1 MMEFLP
7 TLWFILI
14 AVLWIG
20 YLILDGFDLGVGM
33 LMKVW
38 ARNES
43 QRRVLLN
50 SIGPVWDGNEVW
62 LITAAGATFA
72 AFPHWYA
79 SLFAGLYI
87 PLTFAL
93 LALILRA
100 VSIEYRGKSQSHTAR
115 NIWDW
120 CMAGGSFVAAFS
132 IGAVLASTSTG
143 LPLDSFGDRV
153 GGPFV
158 WFNGWAVLGGL
169 AVVGVSLAM
178 GWAFLSLKT
187 LGAPR
192 EAGNRHLRRYLPVYL
207 LPAALWIVG
216 VVLSYPKV
224 VSWGMLA
231 LASVGM
237 LIAWASS
244 RRRREGLTFVGMV
257 IFVALGVGAIFTSLF
272 PNVLP
277 STLDE
282 AYNLTVATASSSD
295 YTLRIMAIVTV
306 IFLPIVLAYSAWS
319 YWLFRRRLGEQ
330 HIPES
335 AVVTPV

>member
-1 MMEFLP
+1 MEFLP

-33 LMKVW
+33 LMKGW
-38 ARNES
+38 AKNES

-79 SLFAGLYI
+79 SMFAGLYI

-93 LALILRA
+93 LALILRG
-100 VSIEYRGKSQSHTAR
+100 VSIEYRGKSHSQTAR

-120 CMAGGSFVAAFS
+120 CLAGGSFVAAFA
-132 IGAVLASTSTG
+132 IGAMLALTSTG
-143 LPLDSFGDRV
+143 LPLDEYGDRV
-153 GGPFV
+153 GGPFA

-169 AVVGVSLAM
+169 AVVGASLAM

-192 EAGNRHLRRYLPVYL
+192 EAANYHLRRYLPLYL
-207 LPAALWIVG
+207 LPAALWAIG
-216 VVLSYPKV
+216 VVLRYPKM
-224 VSWGMLA
+224 VSWIMVGLAALGM
-231 LASVGM
+231 VF
-237 LIAWASS
+237 AWANA
-244 RRRREGLTFVGMV
+244 RQRREGRSFTGMA
-257 IFVALGVGAIFTSLF
+257 IFVALGLGAIFTSMF

-277 STLDE
+277 STINE
-282 AYNLTVATASSSD
+282 AYNLTVTSASSSD
-295 YTLRIMAIVTV
+295 YTLGIMAIVTA
-306 IFLPIVLAYSAWS
+306 IFLPLVLAYSIWS
-319 YWLFRRRLGEQ
+319 YWTFRQRLGTQ

-335 AVVTPV
+335 AVVVPV

>member
-1 MMEFLP
+1 MEFLP

-33 LMKVW
+33 LMKGW

-43 QRRVLLN
+43 QRRVILN
-50 SIGPVWDGNEVW
+50 TIGPVWDGNEVW

-79 SLFAGLYI
+79 SMFAGLYI
-87 PLTFAL
+87 PLTIAL

-100 VSIEYRGKSQSHTAR
+100 VSIEYRGKSQTQTAR
-115 NIWDW
+115 NLWDW
-120 CMAGGSFVAAFS
+120 CMAGGSFVAAFA
-132 IGAVLASTSTG
+132 IGAMLALTSTG
-143 LPLDSFGDRV
+143 LPLDEYGDRV
-153 GGPFV
+153 GGPFA
-158 WFNGWAVLGGL
+158 WFNAWAVIGGL

-192 EAGNRHLRRYLPVYL
+192 EAGNHHLRRYLPLYL
-207 LPAALWIVG
+207 APAAVWAIG
-216 VVLSYPKV
+216 VVIKYPKMV
-224 VSWGMLA
+224 
-231 LASVGM
+231 SVGM
-237 LIAWASS
+237 LVLAAVGMVIAWVASY
-244 RRRREGLTFVGMV
+244 RRKEGLTFTGMV
-257 IFVALGVGAIFTSLF
+257 IFVALGVGAIFTSMY

-277 STLDE
+277 STIDE
-282 AYNLTVATASSSD
+282 AYNLTVTSASSSD
-295 YTLRIMAIVTV
+295 YTLTIMAIVTA
-306 IFLPIVLAYSAWS
+306 IFLPIVLAYSVWS
-319 YWLFRRRLGEQ
+319 YWTFRKRLGEQ
-330 HIPES
+330 HIPEA

>member
-1 MMEFLP
+1 MDFLP
-7 TLWFILI
+7 TLWFVLI

-38 ARNES
+38 AKNES

-62 LITAAGATFA
+62 LVTAAGATFA

-79 SLFAGLYI
+79 SMFAGLYI

-100 VSIEYRGKSQSHTAR
+100 VSIEYRGKSHSQTAR
-115 NIWDW
+115 NLWTW
-120 CMAGGSFVAAFS
+120 ALAGGSFIAAFS
-132 IGAVLASTSTG
+132 IGAMLALTTTG
-143 LPLDSFGDRV
+143 LPLDAYGDRV
-153 GGPFV
+153 GGPFA
-158 WFNGWAVLGGL
+158 WLNGWAILGGL
-169 AVVGVSLAM
+169 AVVGLSLAQ

-192 EAGNRHLRRYLPVYL
+192 EAGNRQLRRYLPVYL
-207 LPAALWIVG
+207 LPTAMWAVAVVMRFPKVSAWTMLAVAALG
-216 VVLSYPKV
+216 LVLA
-224 VSWGMLA
+224 WG
-231 LASVGM
+231 S
-237 LIAWASS
+237 SS
-244 RRRREGLTFVGMV
+244 RRSEGMTFTGMV
-257 IFVALGVGAIFTSLF
+257 LFIALGVGSIFTSLY

-277 STLDE
+277 STIDE
-282 AYNLTVATASSSD
+282 AYNLTVSTASSSD
-295 YTLRIMAIVTV
+295 YTLTIMAVVTAV
-306 IFLPIVLAYSAWS
+306 FLPLVLAYSAWS
-319 YWLFRRRLGEQ
+319 YWTFRQRLGEQ

>member
-1 MMEFLP
+1 MEFLP

-33 LMKVW
+33 LMKGW

-62 LITAAGATFA
+62 LITAAGAMFA

-79 SLFAGLYI
+79 SLFAGLYL
-87 PLTFAL
+87 PLTLTL

-100 VSIEYRGKSQSHTAR
+100 VSIEYRGKSQSQTSR

-132 IGAVLASTSTG
+132 IGAMLALTSTG
-143 LPLDSFGDRV
+143 LPLDEYGDRV
-153 GGPFV
+153 GGPFS

-192 EAGNRHLRRYLPVYL
+192 EAGNHHLRRYLPLYL
-207 LPAALWIVG
+207 LPAALWVIG
-216 VVLSYPKV
+216 VLIRYPKV
-224 VSWGMLA
+224 ASWLMFA
-231 LASVGM
+231 LAAGGM
-237 LIAWASS
+237 VVAWVSA
-244 RRRREGLTFVGMV
+244 RQRREGLTFIGMAV
-257 IFVALGVGAIFTSLF
+257 FVALGGGAVFTSMF

-277 STLDE
+277 STLDA
-282 AYNLTVATASSSD
+282 AYNLTVTTASSSD
-295 YTLRIMAIVTV
+295 YTLSIMAIVTA

-319 YWLFRRRLGEQ
+319 YWMFRQRLGEQ

-335 AVVTPV
+335 TVVTPV

>member
-1 MMEFLP
+1 MEFLP

-20 YLILDGFDLGVGM
+20 YLVLDGFDLGVGM

-79 SLFAGLYI
+79 SMFAGLYI

-100 VSIEYRGKSQSHTAR
+100 VSIEYRGKSHSQTAR
-115 NIWDW
+115 NMWTW
-120 CMAGGSFVAAFS
+120 MMAGGSFVAAFC
-132 IGAVLASTSTG
+132 IGAMLALTTTG
-143 LPLDSFGDRV
+143 LPLDEYGDRV
-153 GGPFV
+153 GGPFT
-158 WFNGWAVLGGL
+158 WLNGWAVLGGL
-169 AVVGVSLAM
+169 AVVGISLAQ

-192 EAGNRHLRRYLPVYL
+192 EAANQRLRRYLPLYV
-207 LPAALWIVG
+207 LPAAIWAIMVTAH
-216 VVLSYPKV
+216 YPKISASAMLVLAV
-224 VSWGMLA
+224 VG
-231 LASVGM
+231 
-237 LIAWASS
+237 LIFAWVCSN
-244 RRRREGLTFVGMV
+244 RRKEGLTFTGMV
-257 IFVALGVGAIFTSLF
+257 VFILFGVGSIFMALY

-277 STLDE
+277 STIDS
-282 AYNLTVATASSSD
+282 AYNLTIESASSSA
-295 YTLRIMAIVTV
+295 YTLTVMAVVTA
-306 IFLPIVLAYSAWS
+306 IFLPIVLIYSVWS
-319 YWLFRRRLGEQ
+319 YRTFRHRIGEQ
-330 HIPES
+330 HIPEA

>member
-1 MMEFLP
+1 MDFLP

-20 YLILDGFDLGVGM
+20 YLVLDGFDLGVGM
-33 LMKVW
+33 LMKGW

-79 SLFAGLYI
+79 SMFAGLYI
-87 PLTFAL
+87 PLTLAL

-100 VSIEYRGKSQSHTAR
+100 VSIEYRGKSHTQTAR
-115 NIWDW
+115 NFWTW
-120 CMAGGSFVAAFS
+120 SMAAGSFIAAFA
-132 IGAVLASTSTG
+132 IGAMLALTTTG
-143 LPLDSFGDRV
+143 LPLDEYGDRI
-153 GGPFV
+153 GGPFA
-158 WFNGWAVLGGL
+158 WLNGWAILGGL
-169 AVVGVSLAM
+169 AVVGISLAQ

-192 EAGNRHLRRYLPVYL
+192 EAANRQLRRYLPVYL
-207 LPAALWIVG
+207 LPTIIWAIG
-216 VVLSYPKV
+216 VVVRYPKFLA
-224 VSWGMLA
+224 WGMLA
-231 LASVGM
+231 IAGFGLILAWVS
-237 LIAWASS
+237 SS
-244 RRRREGLTFVGMV
+244 RRKEGMTFTGMV
-257 IFVALGVGAIFTSLF
+257 IFIVFGVGAIFTALF

-277 STLDE
+277 STIDE
-282 AYNLTVATASSSD
+282 AYNLTVDTASSSD
-295 YTLRIMAIVTV
+295 YTLSIMAVVTA
-306 IFLPIVLAYSAWS
+306 IFFPIVLAYSAWS
-319 YWLFRRRLGEQ
+319 YWMFRQRLGEQ

-335 AVVTPV
+335 TVVTPV

>member
-1 MMEFLP
+1 MDFLP
-7 TLWFILI
+7 TLWFVLI

-38 ARNES
+38 AKNES

-62 LITAAGATFA
+62 LVTAAGATFA

-79 SLFAGLYI
+79 SMFAGLYI

-100 VSIEYRGKSQSHTAR
+100 VSIEYRGKSHSQTAR
-115 NIWDW
+115 NLWTW
-120 CMAGGSFVAAFS
+120 ALAGGSFIAAFS
-132 IGAVLASTSTG
+132 IGAMLALTTTG
-143 LPLDSFGDRV
+143 LPLDAYGDRV
-153 GGPFV
+153 GGPFA
-158 WFNGWAVLGGL
+158 WLNGWAVLGGL
-169 AVVGVSLAM
+169 AVVGLSLAQ

-192 EAGNRHLRRYLPVYL
+192 EAGNRQLRRYLPVYL
-207 LPAALWIVG
+207 LPTAMWAVAVVMRFPKVSAWTMLAVAALG
-216 VVLSYPKV
+216 LVLA
-224 VSWGMLA
+224 WG
-231 LASVGM
+231 
-237 LIAWASS
+237 ASS
-244 RRRREGLTFVGMV
+244 RRSEGMTFTGMV
-257 IFVALGVGAIFTSLF
+257 LFIALGVGSIFTSLY

-277 STLDE
+277 STIDE
-282 AYNLTVATASSSD
+282 AYNLTVSTASSSD
-295 YTLRIMAIVTV
+295 YTLTIMAVVTAV
-306 IFLPIVLAYSAWS
+306 FLPLVLAYSAWS
-319 YWLFRRRLGEQ
+319 YWTFRQRLGEQ

>member
-1 MMEFLP
+1 MEFLP

-33 LMKVW
+33 LMKGW

-43 QRRVLLN
+43 QRRVILN
-50 SIGPVWDGNEVW
+50 TIGPVWDGNEVW

-79 SLFAGLYI
+79 SMFAGLYI
-87 PLTFAL
+87 PLTIAL

-100 VSIEYRGKSQSHTAR
+100 VSIEYRGKSQTQTAR
-115 NIWDW
+115 NLWDW
-120 CMAGGSFVAAFS
+120 CMAGGSFVAAFA
-132 IGAVLASTSTG
+132 IGAMLALTSTG
-143 LPLDSFGDRV
+143 LPLDEYGDRV
-153 GGPFV
+153 GGPFA
-158 WFNGWAVLGGL
+158 WFNAWAVIGGL

-192 EAGNRHLRRYLPVYL
+192 EAGNHHLRRYLPLYL
-207 LPAALWIVG
+207 APAAVWAIG
-216 VVLSYPKV
+216 VVIKYPKMV
-224 VSWGMLA
+224 
-231 LASVGM
+231 SVGM
-237 LIAWASS
+237 LVLAAVGMVIAWVASYC
-244 RRRREGLTFVGMV
+244 RKEGLTFTGMV
-257 IFVALGVGAIFTSLF
+257 IFVALGVGAIFTSMY

-277 STLDE
+277 STIDE
-282 AYNLTVATASSSD
+282 AYNLTVTSASSSD
-295 YTLRIMAIVTV
+295 YTLTIMAIVTA
-306 IFLPIVLAYSAWS
+306 IFLPIVLAYSVWS
-319 YWLFRRRLGEQ
+319 YWTFRKRLGEQ
-330 HIPES
+330 HIPEA